1 MRGKDGLLVPR
12 GEGEA
17 IRVGIRFFLG
27 VCLKPDPGTANS
39 ACTVRSGLRSK
50 GATVPAPPFWWLGA
64 RREHL
69 TSLSFSFSSV
79 KWEQSGALIHK
90 IVFRIR

>member
-27 VCLKPDPGTANS
+27 ASLKPDPGPPDS
-39 ACTVRSGLRSK
+39 ACTVKSGLRSQ
-50 GATVPAPPFWWLGA
+50 GAMIPAPPFGRAGRLQGA
-64 RREHL
+64 SRLPEPQLSHL
-69 TSLSFSFSSV
+69 
-79 KWEQSGALIHK
+79 
-90 IVFRIR
+90 